1 MKIDYISF
9 LGAISVN
16 WYYLQ
21 VDWIQNDDLQIV
33 VSHAKRSFPK
43 PFFMERYAKKKKI
56 RHEQPSFCRWKY
68 GFTHDMS
75 LLRHILKANHLVGF
89 LAWLD
94 FLP

>member
-43 PFFMERYAKKKKI
+43 PFFMERYAKKKN
-56 RHEQPSFCRWKY
+56 Q
-68 GFTHDMS
+68 
-75 LLRHILKANHLVGF
+75 A
-89 LAWLD
+89 
-94 FLP
+94 